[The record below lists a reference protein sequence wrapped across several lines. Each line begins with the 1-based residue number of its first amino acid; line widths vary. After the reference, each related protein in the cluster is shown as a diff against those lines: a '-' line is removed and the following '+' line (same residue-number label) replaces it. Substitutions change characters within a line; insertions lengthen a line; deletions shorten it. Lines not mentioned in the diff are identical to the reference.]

1 MKNFRHIFLSLIA
14 VFSFTLFFCSGPGL
28 YAEDISYIK
37 QAGPPKI
44 TDQGIV
50 FTYQPQEPIPKYVM
64 VSGDFDN
71 WKDVHL
77 MTRNHFDVFFFVY
90 KKPGK
95 RGILINEGIY
105 RYRFLVDGIWMN
117 DPKNPRTVY
126 DSTGTK
132 LSYFEVKKPV
142 LLVDYNPIHLEDNV
156 YVFYYKNNS
165 AKRVNLI
172 GEFNNWNPYSLP
184 MKKHKSSYW
193 EIEVD
198 IPPGLYAYQ
207 FIVDGKYLN
216 DPLGQSMM
224 VDRFDYEMSLLEITG
239 K

>member
-1 MKNFRHIFLSLIA
+1 MKNISRIFIPFAASFSLL
-14 VFSFTLFFCSGPGL
+14 LFFFPGL
-28 YAEDISYIK
+28 PVYAEDVSYVK

-44 TDQGIV
+44 TEQGIV
-50 FTYQPQEPIPKYVM
+50 FTYQTQEQIPKYVM

-71 WKDVHL
+71 WQDVHL
-77 MTRNHFDVFFFVY
+77 MTRNHYDVFFFVY

-95 RGILINEGIY
+95 KGIILNKGIY
-105 RYRFLVDGIWMN
+105 RYRFLVDGIWIN
-117 DPKNPRTVY
+117 DPKNHRSVY
-126 DSTGTK
+126 DSTGTE

-142 LLVDYNPIHLEDNV
+142 LHVDYNPVWLKENTYI
-156 YVFYYKNNS
+156 FYYRDNS
-165 AKRVNLI
+165 AKQVNLI
-172 GEFNNWNPYSLP
+172 GDFNNWNPYSLP
-184 MKKHKSSYW
+184 MKKDKSGYW

-207 FIVDGKYLN
+207 FIVDGTYIK

-224 VDRFDYEMSLLEITG
+224 VDRFDDEMSLLEIPG